1 MKPEHFSD
9 VTLYFSDI
17 VGFTTISAL
26 SEPIEVVDL
35 LNDLYTLFDGI
46 IAIHDVYKVYISF
59 FYLSFILLWKFSR
72 LFYDQC

>member
-1 MKPEHFSD
+1 MALALKTGKPVKPEHFAES
-9 VTLYFSDI
+9 TLYFSDI

-46 IAIHDVYKVYISF
+46 IAIHDVYKV
-59 FYLSFILLWKFSR
+59 WM
-72 LFYDQC
+72 LFMYVL